1 MLKQLLFSLCCGL
14 LSVVVI
20 AQYDPW
26 IKELVAEQ
34 ICRSS
39 PQLLAGRLSCTC
51 ADISLIHGTITLR
64 NVCMEPLDELQK
76 WHWQAER
83 LQVQYS
89 WWQLLCYGTLDF
101 YNELDDLTAYVHVV
115 DKKLDIADHLEHM
128 FGAPSNMLYS
138 FLRSLRLRNATVH
151 IHDAVID
158 MYTHMTADIELN
170 KVGNCFKSTIDV
182 YDGGLRYQ
190 QRPLFERMGGSLQLD
205 LFDGKPY
212 LDMCLGGAASV
223 AIAQLGPESTPCQI
237 SCSWQ
242 HNRGIFS
249 IKNVDHT
256 FVIDPVIVK
265 KDHHGYAISIAAQL
279 PLHYMWR
286 MARETKDDDDYRIA
300 GACSFELKYN
310 NYNNQHQLHGHAV
323 AQRIACNDTHIG
335 SLAKMSFHAKDQL
348 FEGDFYIQ
356 RTSGACA
363 VGNWQFD
370 PRNISGMLHLKNSAR
385 LSLSPEHDW
394 RILPDDGTCA
404 ITLHEDKKVEIAYDV
419 KATHAKTNDT
429 LASAGNL
436 IVDGDDL
443 YANGTFDRATYAVNA
458 CFKPDIMCKK
468 LHIAREQQT
477 LCSCERDAETYT
489 GFIDVALI
497 KEILKRYRQFNLQ
510 GEGQFKFKLKE
521 NAGMYSSDIHLENG
535 AIRLPRTY
543 NFVNGFDAHITV
555 NKEYEVEVK
564 DLFCTLHNGKLSSSF
579 MRAAFT
585 QDFALR
591 SCYLPIIIEHCL
603 FNMENELFAMVSG
616 DLLFYKKEKGSGL
629 LQGNI
634 LLDRAQL
641 KGNIFSD
648 VLQKNM
654 RSFTAH
660 SLQTG
665 DEQVKCEIK
674 IQTKNPIKIQTPF
687 LVTDARIDLLLNQ
700 TVRNPVLTGSV
711 QLQGGQL
718 NFPYRPLY
726 VSKGALHFMPGRLE
740 DPLIEL
746 VAKNNIKKNNIV
758 LQAIGSLQDH
768 QITLESSPTLSEEQI
783 ISLLLVGSQEES
795 LNVVM
800 PALLMQ
806 NIKSILFGYDQ
817 STSALSR
824 YFNNFLKPFRRIHL
838 VPSFVDRSG
847 RGGLRGAIEIDI
859 SDRWRAII
867 EKNFSLTE
875 DTRFEL
881 EYLFS
886 DDISMRVVRD
896 IRRDLIAEVE
906 TRWKFGSR

>member
-1 MLKQLLFSLCCGL
+1 MLKQLLFSFCCGL
-14 LSVVVI
+14 LSVLAVI
-20 AQYDPW
+20 HYDPW

-34 ICRSS
+34 ICQHA
-39 PQLLAGRLSCTC
+39 PELFAGKLSCVC
-51 ADISLIHGTITLR
+51 SDISLINATITLDD
-64 NVCMEPLDELQK
+64 VHMQPIDEHER
-76 WHWQAER
+76 WHWHAQR
-83 LQVQYS
+83 LHMRCS
-89 WWQLLCYGTLDF
+89 LWQLLWYGTLDF
-101 YNELDDLTAYVHVV
+101 YNELDDLVAYVHIT
-115 DKKLDIADHLEHM
+115 DQQLDIARHLQYL
-128 FGAPSNMLYS
+128 FRTPSSTLYS
-138 FLRSLRLRNATVH
+138 FLKSLQMRNASVYLT
-151 IHDAVID
+151 DTQSD
-158 MYTHMTADIELN
+158 LYGHMTADIHVN
-170 KVGNCFKSTIDV
+170 KVANCFKTTIDL
-182 YDGGLRYQ
+182 YDGKLRCQ
-190 QRPLFERMGGSLQLD
+190 QRTLFEQMGGSLQLD

-212 LDMCLGGAASV
+212 LDMCLSGAASV
-223 AIAQLGPESTPCQI
+223 AIAQLGPEAMPCQI
-237 SCSWQ
+237 NCSWQ

-265 KDHHGYAISIAAQL
+265 KDHNGCSISVAAQL
-279 PLHYMWR
+279 PLHYLWR
-286 MARETKDDDDYRIA
+286 MAHEPAEDDYRIA
-300 GACSFELKYN
+300 GSCSFELKYN
-310 NYNNQHQLHGHAV
+310 DYNNQHNLYGHAV
-323 AQRIACNDTHIG
+323 AQRIACNDVHIG
-335 SLAKMSFHAKDQL
+335 SLAKMSFQSHEQA
-348 FEGDFYIQ
+348 FTGDFYIQ

-363 VGNWQFD
+363 GGSWQFD
-370 PRNISGMLHLKNSAR
+370 PRTIQGSLKLKNSAR
-385 LSLSPEHDW
+385 LSFSPEHDW

-404 ITLHEDKKVEIAYDV
+404 ITLHEDKKVEITYDV

-429 LASAGNL
+429 LTSAGSVM
-436 IVDGDDL
+436 IDAHDL
-443 YANGTFDRATYAVNA
+443 RVQGIFDRATFTAHLLHT
-458 CFKPDIMCKK
+458 PDIICKS
-468 LHIAREQQT
+468 IQVAREQQM
-477 LCSCERDAETYT
+477 LLSCAYDGAVYK
-489 GFIDVALI
+489 GFIDVACI
-497 KEILKRYRQFNLQ
+497 KEILRRYSQFNLQ
-510 GEGQFKFKLKE
+510 GEGRFNVMLTPGN
-521 NAGMYSSDIHLENG
+521 NAYHADIQLDNG

-543 NFVNGFDAHITV
+543 NFVHGFNAQISVSNDRI
-555 NKEYEVEVK
+555 VEVK
-564 DLFCTLHNGKLSSSF
+564 NLVCTLHNGKLSSAC

-585 QDFALR
+585 QDYALR
-591 SCYLPIIIEHCL
+591 SCYLPILVEQCL
-603 FNMENELFAMVSG
+603 FNMENELFAMLSG
-616 DLLFYKKEKGSGL
+616 DLIFSKKEHSSGI

-648 VLQKNM
+648 VFQKNM
-654 RSFTAH
+654 RTFTAH
-660 SLQTG
+660 SFETG
-665 DEQVKCEIK
+665 DDQVKCEVK

-700 TVRNPVLTGSV
+700 TVRNPALTGSV

-726 VSKGALHFMPGRLE
+726 ISKGALHFIPGRLE

-758 LQAIGSLQDH
+758 LQAVGSLQDH

-806 NIKSILFGYDQ
+806 NIKSLLFGHDQ
-817 STSALSR
+817 STSAMSR

-838 VPSFVDRSG
+838 VPSFVDQSG
-847 RGGLRGAIEIDI
+847 RGGLRGAIEIEI

>member
-1 MLKQLLFSLCCGL
+1 MLKQLLFSFCCGL
-14 LSVVVI
+14 LSVLVI
-20 AQYDPW
+20 AHHDPW
-26 IKELVAEQ
+26 IKELVAER
-34 ICRSS
+34 ICQHA
-39 PQLLAGRLSCTC
+39 PELFAGKLACTC
-51 ADISLIHGTITLR
+51 SDISLMRRTITL
-64 NVCMEPLDELQK
+64 NNLYMQPINADEH
-76 WHWQAER
+76 WHWHADR
-83 LQVQYS
+83 LQVHCS
-89 WWQLLCYGTLDF
+89 LWEFFWYGTLDF
-101 YNELDDLTAYVHVV
+101 YNEIDGLTVYIHVV
-115 DKKLDIADHLEHM
+115 DQKLDIAQHLEYL
-128 FGAPSNMLYS
+128 FRAPSSILYS
-138 FLRSLRLRNATVH
+138 FLQSLRMRNATVH
-151 IHDAVID
+151 LKDVQSD
-158 MYTHMTADIELN
+158 FYTHMTADIHVN
-170 KVGNCFKSTIDV
+170 KVANCFKTTIDL

-190 QRPLFERMGGSLQLD
+190 QRELFGQMGGSLQLD

-223 AIAQLGPESTPCQI
+223 AIAQLGPEAMPCQI
-237 SCSWQ
+237 NCSWQ

-265 KDHHGYAISIAAQL
+265 KDHNGCAISVAAQM

-286 MARETKDDDDYRIA
+286 MSREPLEDDYRMS

-310 NYNNQHQLHGHAV
+310 DYNNRHNLHGHAV
-323 AQRIACNDTHIG
+323 AQRIACNDVHIG
-335 SLAKMSFHAKDQL
+335 SLAKMNFQLKDQA

-363 VGNWQFD
+363 GGNWQFD
-370 PRNISGMLHLKNSAR
+370 PRTLLGSLKLKNSAR
-385 LSLSPEHDW
+385 LSFSPEHDW
-394 RILPDDGTCA
+394 RILPDDSTCA
-404 ITLHEDKKVEIAYDV
+404 ITLHEDKKVEISYDV

-429 LASAGNL
+429 LNSAGSI
-436 IVDGDDL
+436 IVDADDL
-443 YANGTFDRATYAVNA
+443 HAHGTFDRATFNIHALHS
-458 CFKPDIMCKK
+458 PDILCKRI
-468 LHIAREQQT
+468 HIAREQQT
-477 LCSCERDAETYT
+477 LLECEHDGAAYK

-497 KEILKRYRQFNLQ
+497 KEILKRYSQFNLQ
-510 GEGQFKFKLKE
+510 GEGQFNVLLKQDDGVY
-521 NAGMYSSDIHLENG
+521 NADIHLDNG

-543 NFVNGFDAHITV
+543 NFVNGFDAQVSV
-555 NKEYEVEVK
+555 NQDRVVEVK
-564 DLFCTLHNGKLSSSF
+564 DLVCTLHNGKLSSAC

-585 QDFALR
+585 QDFTLR
-591 SCYLPIIIEHCL
+591 SCYLPILIEQCL

-616 DLLFYKKEKGSGL
+616 DLLFCKKEQSSGL

-648 VLQKNM
+648 VFQKNM

-660 SLQTG
+660 SFETG
-665 DEQVKCEIK
+665 DDQVKCEVK

-687 LVTDARIDLLLNQ
+687 LITDARIDLLLNQ
-700 TVRNPVLTGSV
+700 TVRNPALTGSV

-758 LQAIGSLQDH
+758 LQAVGSLQDH

-806 NIKSILFGYDQ
+806 NIKSMVFGYDQ
-817 STSALSR
+817 STSAMSK

-838 VPSFVDRSG
+838 VPSFVDQSG